1 LKNPSIVSSK
11 PIENAR
17 NSDVVV
23 PSVREMM
30 ESPVEW
36 SFE

>member
-11 PIENAR
+11 PIDDAMKR
-17 NSDVVV
+17 DVIV
-23 PSVREMM
+23 PSIKEMI